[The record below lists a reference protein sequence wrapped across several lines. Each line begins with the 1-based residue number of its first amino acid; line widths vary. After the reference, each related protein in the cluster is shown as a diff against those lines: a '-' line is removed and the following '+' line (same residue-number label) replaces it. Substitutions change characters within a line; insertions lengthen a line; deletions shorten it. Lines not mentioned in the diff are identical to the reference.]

1 MTAKIIY
8 NTVLGVPCM
17 ISVEEALE
25 KVLRNVEVLK
35 PERKPILDCLGQV
48 LAEEVYSTIDIPQLD
63 NSAMDGYAV
72 RARDTRGASE
82 SSPRYLVVVGEVAAG
97 SMPTEEVKPGTAI
110 RIMTG
115 APLPEGADAVVKF
128 EDTDEVSRKS
138 PSGDISRIGIL
149 CRAKKGLNVRCRAE
163 DIARGN
169 LILEEGTVLRPQE
182 IGVLASLGRFH
193 ALVIRRP
200 TVAILATGDELVGVD
215 QPLAPGKIYDSNT
228 YAIAAEVSRYGGIPR
243 ILGIGR
249 DSVQSLDEK
258 ITEGLDADM
267 LITSGGVSKG
277 DYDMVKDVL
286 AQQGEIG
293 FWTVCMKP
301 GKPLAFGVIKKSVG
315 RKKRKVPHLGLPGNP
330 VSSMITFEQFAR
342 PAILKMMGKKMLA
355 KPTIR
360 AIMEDDITNT
370 DARRVFARVIVTR
383 RGGQYYASLT
393 GPQGSGILTSM
404 AKANG
409 LAVIPESNKGV
420 KAGDMVEVQMLDWGE
435 EQGEMRALPIVPIVG
450 KSESGKTMLME
461 QLIAEFKKRGYKVA
475 AIKHC
480 HGGMEIDHPG
490 KDTWKFAQAGSDA
503 VCISSPDKLALIKNV
518 DHDPG
523 IQEVTPVIGPEFDLV
538 LVEGFKKSKLPK
550 IEVHRKRLG
559 NDLLCSPEE
568 LSAIVTDGSLDTLTA
583 DYHKLPVF
591 RWGDTAAI
599 ADFIEKS
606 FLLSKQG
613 NVSQVQDSPLK
624 VRGARGVM
632 KHVHR
637 RNIDHQ

>member
-25 KVLRNVEVLK
+25 KVLSYVEVLE

-48 LAEEVYSTIDIPQLD
+48 LAEDVYSTIDIPPLD
-63 NSAMDGYAV
+63 NSAMDGYAL
-72 RARDTRGASE
+72 RAEDTRGASE

-97 SMPTEEVKPGTAI
+97 SMPTKEVKPRTAI

-115 APLPEGADAVVKF
+115 APLPEGADAVVRF

-138 PSGDISRIGIL
+138 SREDLSHIGIL
-149 CRAKKGLNVRCRAE
+149 CQVKKGLNIRLRGE
-163 DIARGN
+163 DIASGN
-169 LILEEGTVLRPQE
+169 LILQKGTVLRPQE
-182 IGVLASLGRFH
+182 MGVLASLGH
-193 ALVIRRP
+193 STALVIRRP

-215 QPLAPGKIYDSNT
+215 QPLPPGKIYDSNT
-228 YAIAAEVSRYGGIPR
+228 YTIAAEVSRYGGIPR

-249 DSVQSLDEK
+249 DSVQSLNER
-258 ITEGLDADM
+258 IAEGLDADM

-286 AQQGEIG
+286 AERGEIS

-301 GKPLAFGVIKKSVG
+301 GKPLAFGVIKKVVG

-342 PAILKMMGKKMLA
+342 PAVLKMMGRKVLA

-360 AIMEDDITNT
+360 AIIEGDIANT
-370 DARRVFARVIVTR
+370 DGRRLFARVMVSR
-383 RGGQYYASLT
+383 RGGQYHASLT

-409 LAVIPESNKGV
+409 LAVIPESSKGV

-435 EQGEMRALPIVPIVG
+435 EQGEAKALPIVSIVG

-475 AIKHC
+475 ALKHS
-480 HGGMEIDHPG
+480 HGGMEIDQPG
-490 KDTWKFAQAGSDA
+490 KDSWRFAQAGSDA
-503 VCISSPDKLALIKNV
+503 VCISSPDKVAYIKKL
-518 DHDPG
+518 DHDLGVEEIMP
-523 IQEVTPVIGPEFDLV
+523 IIGPEFDLI
-538 LVEGFKKSKLPK
+538 LAEGFSKSRISK
-550 IEVHRKRLG
+550 IEVHRKELG
-559 NDLLCSPEE
+559 DDLLCSPEE
-568 LSAIVTDGSLDTLTA
+568 LSAIVTDGPLDTLVP
-583 DYHKLPVF
+583 DSCKLPIF

-599 ADFIEKS
+599 ADFIQRN
-606 FLLSKQG
+606 FLRA
-613 NVSQVQDSPLK
+613 VD
-624 VRGARGVM
+624 
-632 KHVHR
+632 
-637 RNIDHQ
+637 